1 MTSPTPAVAPASTPQ
16 PFTGFD
22 IQPAQRNLILGALM
36 VVMLLTALDQTI
48 VSTAMPKIIA
58 QLDGLSLYT
67 WVTTA
72 YLLTS
77 TVMVPIYGKLSDLY
91 GRKPIVLIG
100 VALFLLG
107 SALCGLSGEPFLGN
121 LFGGGMTQLVA
132 FRAVQGLGGAAIMSG
147 VFAVIA
153 DIIPPLERGKYTGL
167 FGAVFGLSSVIG
179 PLVGGFLTDH
189 GTATVL
195 GHTIEGWR
203 WVFYVNLP
211 LGLVSML
218 LVSRF
223 MPLLRMGDGKGKVDY
238 LGAGL
243 IILTSVPLLLALTW
257 GGSTYAW
264 GSAVILGLFGLS
276 AVSLAAFLYTETRVP
291 EPILSLGLFRNP
303 VFTIANIAS
312 FIINMAFL
320 GVVMFLPLFMQ
331 TVLGIS
337 ATNSGFT
344 LLPLMAGLIFSSIL
358 AGQLVARTGRYKPI
372 MLVGGAVLLL
382 GAFSLTS
389 VGVDTTQAGIVWR
402 MIVLGLGLGP
412 AQSLFTLAV
421 QNAVPREQLG
431 VATSASQFFRQMGS
445 TIGLAIF
452 GTVLTGTLAT
462 EMPRYVPQVPG
473 MQVQK
478 FDLGALQEAGLSD
491 KPDTSVTDA
500 LSKQNTVIEAA
511 LRGDKAAAAQV
522 QQNAALPASLRQ
534 TVAAGGLP
542 AQIRTSVEAQALQV
556 EAALRSGDAGK
567 LGAAAQG
574 LPGALQTRLNGVSAA
589 TLGNPIAVARLAAQ
603 TRSALEAQVPE
614 LTEQAVAQT
623 MGEVKVA
630 LAAAAKTLTAQ
641 ITQGTKLGFSA
652 SIRTLF
658 WTSFW
663 IIALGLI
670 VTALVPEVPMREEP
684 KKGGQGGEQA
694 QAVPMH

>member
-1 MTSPTPAVAPASTPQ
+1 MTAPTPVSPPAPT
-16 PFTGFD
+16 PFTGFN
-22 IQPAQRNLILGALM
+22 IQPGQRNLILGALL

-91 GRKPIVLIG
+91 GRKPILMIG
-100 VALFLLG
+100 VVLFLLG
-107 SALCGLSGEPFLGN
+107 SALCGLSGEAFLGN
-121 LFGGGMTQLVA
+121 LFGGGMTQLVV
-132 FRAVQGLGGAAIMSG
+132 FRAVQGLGGAAIMSS

-153 DIIPPLERGKYTGL
+153 DIIPPLERGKFTGL

-189 GTATVL
+189 GTVNLL
-195 GHTIEGWR
+195 GYQIEGWR

-211 LGLVSML
+211 LGLLSL
-218 LVSRF
+218 ALVSRF

-238 LGAGL
+238 LGAAL

-257 GGSTYAW
+257 GGSTYTW
-264 GSAVILGLFGLS
+264 NSAIILGLFALS
-276 AVSLAAFLYTETRVP
+276 AVSLAAFLYTETKVK
-291 EPILSLGLFRNP
+291 EPILSLGLFKNR
-303 VFTIANIAS
+303 VFTISNIAS

-344 LLPLMAGLIFSSIL
+344 LLPLMAGLIVSSIV
-358 AGQLVARTGRYKPI
+358 AGQLVSRTGRYKPI
-372 MLVGGAVLLL
+372 MLGGGAILLL
-382 GAFSLTS
+382 GAFTLTS
-389 VGVDTTQAGIVWR
+389 VGADTTQAGIIWR
-402 MIVLGLGLGP
+402 MVLLGLGLGP
-412 AQSLFTLAV
+412 AQSLFTLAI

-452 GTVLTGTLAT
+452 GTVLTNTLAT
-462 EMPRYVPQVPG
+462 EMPKYLPQIPG
-473 MQVQK
+473 MAAQK
-478 FDLGALQEAGLSD
+478 FDLGALQQAGLGGG
-491 KPDTSVTDA
+491 KPDTAITDA
-500 LSKQNTVIEAA
+500 LSKQNGVIEAA
-511 LRGDKAAAAQV
+511 LRGDKAAAVKV
-522 QQNAALPASLRQ
+522 QQNTALPAALRQ
-534 TVAAGGLP
+534 SIAEGGVP
-542 AQIRTSVEAQALQV
+542 VQIRTAVETQAAQV
-556 EAALRSGDAGK
+556 EAALNSGDLQK
-567 LGAAAQG
+567 LNRLAQQLPEPLKTQLSQVLTTPSDPAA
-574 LPGALQTRLNGVSAA
+574 VH
-589 TLGNPIAVARLAAQ
+589 RLAAQ
-603 TRSALEAQVPE
+603 SRAALEAQIPQ
-614 LTEQAVAQT
+614 LTDQAVTQT
-623 MGEVKVA
+623 MTGVKA
-630 LAAAAKTLTAQ
+630 ASAAAAKDLGAK
-641 ITQGTKLGFSA
+641 ITRGTKLGFSA

-663 IIALGLI
+663 IIALGLV
-670 VTALVPEVPMREEP
+670 VTALVPEVPMREQP
-684 KKGGQGGEQA
+684 KPGEA
-694 QAVPMH
+694 GMPAAAH